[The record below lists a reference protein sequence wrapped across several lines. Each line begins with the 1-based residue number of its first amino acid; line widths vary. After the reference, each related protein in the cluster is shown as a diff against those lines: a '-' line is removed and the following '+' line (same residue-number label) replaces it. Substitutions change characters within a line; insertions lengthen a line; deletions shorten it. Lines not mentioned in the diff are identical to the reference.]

1 MSDQSTNLSRSERKR
16 AERRCALLG
25 AAAQLIGERGV
36 YGTRIEDIT
45 ERADMAK
52 GAFYTYFASK
62 DALVAELLAE
72 AVATLEAGYLGKLNG
87 AVGAARIERVATL
100 HDQFLTENPVYA
112 LLLHQT
118 RGMLLLKAT
127 EDADPLRVSS
137 RRYLDVLAGA
147 LVESRAPTTT
157 QLEVAAVIA
166 GAVAGAH
173 TFSRA
178 AGLAP
183 SRAAPVVLAHGADAA
198 LKRKKRIQ

>member
-1 MSDQSTNLSRSERKR
+1 MSDQLTNLSRSERKR
-16 AERRCALLG
+16 VERHRALLA

-62 DALVAELLAE
+62 DALIAELLAD
-72 AVATLEAGYLGKLNG
+72 AVSTLEQGYLGRLNG
-87 AVGAARIERVATL
+87 SVGAERVEKVAEL
-100 HDQFLTENPVYA
+100 HDQFLTEHPVYA

-118 RGMLLLKAT
+118 SGTLLLKSG
-127 EDADPLRVSS
+127 EDADPLRGLS

-147 LVESRAPTTT
+147 LVVSRTPTAA
-157 QLEVAAVIA
+157 QLEVAAVLA

-173 TFSRA
+173 TYLKA
-178 AGLAP
+178 AGLEP
-183 SRAAPVVLAHGADAA
+183 SAAAPTVLAHGVDAA
-198 LKRKKRIQ
+198 LKRKKRTK